1 MSTMRKDDAMLVNM
15 LYALL
20 LITTTIFSVT
30 FLYNLIKLLGFVY
43 KHYFNNSNTNYEKKN
58 IRKYGIQLIKSTI
71 VVTVLMGIAMINFR
85 PISFEQLLK
94 PEKESSVKSIAIY
107 GSLNREQNVEIQ
119 EETVH
124 NIVNLLNSYQYRRT
138 FNEMRYGGMGAFLDL
153 QGDNSGSNES
163 TFMEIWQSGYL
174 RVPNNKTYR
183 IIALNRA
190 ELYDRLERLI
200 VK

>member
-94 PEKESSVKSIAIY
+94 PEKESFVRSVTAY
-107 GSLNREQNVEIQ
+107 GSINPDDDIEIKG
-119 EETVH
+119 EASDA
-124 NIVNLLNSYQYRRT
+124 IVSLLKCYQYRRT
-138 FNEMRYGGMGAFLDL
+138 FNGMGGGTGEFLHFKDAH
-153 QGDNSGSNES
+153 GEYREYTSI
-163 TFMEIWQSGYL
+163 TIWQTGYL
-174 RVPNNKTYR
+174 MMPNNRTYR
-183 IIALNRA
+183 IIEPNRG